1 MIFQRLDQRGKK
13 KNKGVKT
20 GNKIDDLEGHIA
32 INGVH
37 FDL

>member
-1 MIFQRLDQRGKK
+1 MIFQRLDQREK

-20 GNKIDDLEGHIA
+20 GNKINDLEGHIA

>member
-1 MIFQRLDQRGKK
+1 MIFQRLDQREKK
-13 KNKGVKT
+13 KGVKT
-20 GNKIDDLEGHIA
+20 GNKINDLEGHIA